1 MDLTDKSQLLKYIKE
16 NGIWAKK
23 GLSQNFLID
32 KNALDKIVESAQI
45 KKDDLIVE
53 IGPGLGTLT
62 QELIKKAGKVIAIE
76 KDEKLAKL
84 LLRQLSNSATKQL
97 SNNYKLVN
105 SDILNVNLNELLGA
119 KKYKV
124 VANIPYAI
132 TSKIIQLFLTAEKKP
147 DLIVMLVQKEVAERI
162 CAKPG
167 DMSVLA
173 ISVQLYGQPEIVDIV
188 TKESFFPSPKVDSA
202 ILRIVIAS
210 ETKQSFPLD
219 RHATLAMTKE
229 EEKEFFRCVNIG
241 FSSKRKKLINN
252 LSAGY
257 HLDRKIVSD
266 IMKKS
271 EINEGARAQEL
282 KIEDWKALSFEIN
295 KEHK

>member
-1 MDLTDKSQLLKYIKE
+1 MDLTDKLQLLKYIKE

-32 KNALDKIVESAQI
+32 KGALDKIVDCAEI
-45 KKDDLIVE
+45 KKDDLVVE

-62 QELIKKAGKVIAIE
+62 HELIKRAGRVIAIE
-76 KDEKLAKL
+76 KDEKLAELLNPKSDPPAGGRNINSKL
-84 LLRQLSNSATKQL
+84 TILNA
-97 SNNYKLVN
+97 
-105 SDILNVNLNELLGA
+105 DILDINLNELLGV
-119 KKYKV
+119 KEYKV

-132 TSKIIQLFLTAEKKP
+132 TSKIIQLFLTAENKP
-147 DLIVMLVQKEVAERI
+147 QEIVMLVQKEVAERI

-188 TKESFFPSPKVDSA
+188 PKESFFPSPKVDSA
-202 ILRIVIAS
+202 ILKISIQNSDNRIQ
-210 ETKQSFPLD
+210 EDK
-219 RHATLAMTKE
+219 
-229 EEKEFFRCVNIG
+229 EKEFFRCVNIG

-271 EINEGARAQEL
+271 GVDEGARAQEL
-282 KIEDWKALSFEIN
+282 KIGDWTRLSEILEIELHN
-295 KEHK
+295 D

>member
-1 MDLTDKSQLLKYIKE
+1 MSRKLGQVFLKNQKIAQKIVKE
-16 NGIWAKK
+16 LEIKK
-23 GLSQNFLID
+23 GEI
-32 KNALDKIVESAQI
+32 
-45 KKDDLIVE
+45 IVE
-53 IGPGLGTLT
+53 IGPGTGFLT
-62 QELIKKAGKVIAIE
+62 QELILSNEKIIAIE
-76 KDEKLAKL
+76 KDPKLIGYLKEKFA
-84 LLRQLSNSATKQL
+84 
-97 SNNYKLVN
+97 NNKNLILIEGDIREILKEEKVQEIIQSKDYNKGYKIV
-105 SDILNVNLNELLGA
+105 G
-119 KKYKV
+119 
-124 VANIPYAI
+124 NIPYYL
-132 TSKIIQLFLTAEKKP
+132 TSYLLRLLMNLQNKQNKP
-147 DLIVMLVQKEVAERI
+147 KLVVLMVQKEVAERI